1 MAQQPQCDQ
10 AASAAEPGPPS
21 CWDWPLRTGTRDPSG
36 EPGHCVPL
44 GVPHTLVPSHCWR
57 TKHLELCRL
66 ALPMPSSKPGHL
78 PCPAKP
84 GVLDQLLPARQCPQ
98 GGRRILEGTKGRE
111 GTDGSGCT
119 QPAASQMGPDSH
131 CTPPSSLHSPGDPG
145 PRSPSSSRLWMLSR
159 AASASGFCHLVAEL
173 ALYTW
178 PTPLYAE
185 LAILPGSLCP
195 SRW

>member
-1 MAQQPQCDQ
+1 MTRPLPQQSPGHPHAGTGPCGQ
-10 AASAAEPGPPS
+10 AH
-21 CWDWPLRTGTRDPSG
+21 GTRLENLDTVS
-36 EPGHCVPL
+36 PL
-44 GVPHTLVPSHCWR
+44 GSPTRWSRLTAGGPSTWSCAAWLSRCPVPS
-57 TKHLELCRL
+57 L
-66 ALPMPSSKPGHL
+66 AIYPALQSQVCLTSCFLPGSAHRGEGEFWK
-78 PCPAKP
+78 
-84 GVLDQLLPARQCPQ
+84 
-98 GGRRILEGTKGRE
+98 GRRGRE
-111 GTDGSGCT
+111 GTDGSSCT